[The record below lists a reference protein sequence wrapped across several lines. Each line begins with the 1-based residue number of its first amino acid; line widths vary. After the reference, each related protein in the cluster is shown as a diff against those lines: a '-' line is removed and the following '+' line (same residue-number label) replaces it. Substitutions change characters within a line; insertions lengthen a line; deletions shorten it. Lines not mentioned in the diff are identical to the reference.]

1 MLFIRS
7 RYDEDTV
14 GFSVFLHA
22 CPLEFNTGDTT
33 VWPQSEIQWHNEPS
47 FFFRLYRLSPFN
59 SPGSQHRSCYTFCVA
74 VSLNTSFSLF
84 ISNVVV
90 PFPFICLI
98 DVRMDNKSCFPI
110 LAMFL
115 FTSRFRFDLSGIMQK
130 IVTCAWEEIIALIMP
145 PASHNLA
152 QQWSILLLTGHGVHY
167 LFPNAKN
174 TRVGL
179 IKHSHKDELSRFPLS
194 RRFHSVTHDLRERE
208 YRIQA

>member
-1 MLFIRS
+1 
-7 RYDEDTV
+7 
-14 GFSVFLHA
+14 
-22 CPLEFNTGDTT
+22 
-33 VWPQSEIQWHNEPS
+33 
-47 FFFRLYRLSPFN
+47 
-59 SPGSQHRSCYTFCVA
+59 
-74 VSLNTSFSLF
+74 
-84 ISNVVV
+84 
-90 PFPFICLI
+90 
-98 DVRMDNKSCFPI
+98 MDSKSCFPI

-115 FTSRFRFDLSGIMQK
+115 FTPRFRLDLSGIMQE

-194 RRFHSVTHDLRERE
+194 RRFHSVTQDPRERE
-208 YRIQA
+208 RENIGFRHKSLAHPPYSTEWDLRAVRRRQFLTKRQSKCDWFVHSASCSFI